1 MSYAAPGG
9 AQRILTMKERL
20 HVLQHSLGLNQYGQG
35 AGHRNYFVTSEGATD
50 WPVCVAAVADGLMT
64 QTKGNEITGGGDV
77 FRVTPAGMVWVQE
90 HSPKAPTLT
99 RAQRVYLAYLRAD
112 CSLTFGEWLK
122 AGRAVGAA

>member
-1 MSYAAPGG
+1 
-9 AQRILTMKERL
+9 MKERL
-20 HVLQHSLGLNQYGQG
+20 HVLQHSLGLNLYGQG
-35 AGHRNYFVTSEGATD
+35 ARHRNHFVTSEGATD

-64 QTKGNEITGGGDV
+64 QTKGNAITGGGDV

-90 HSPKAPTLT
+90 HSPKAPVLT

-122 AGRAVGAA
+122 AGRSVGAA

>member
-1 MSYAAPGG
+1 MS
-9 AQRILTMKERL
+9 ERL

-35 AGHRNYFVTSEGATD
+35 AGHRNYFVTSEGTTD

-64 QTKGNEITGGGDV
+64 HTKGNAVTGGGDV

-99 RAQRVYLAYLRAD
+99 RAQRVYRAYLRAD
-112 CSLTFGEWLK
+112 SSLSFGEWLK
-122 AGRAVGAA
+122 TGRAVGAA